1 MLWSFVY
8 INEGD
13 ESINIAVSLN
23 SLNSWVT
30 FKISDPSFKIIF
42 NDLPADNQIRFFFAI
57 SSKELAK
64 PPELQKKSD

>member
-1 MLWSFVY
+1 MLWNFVY

-13 ESINIAVSLN
+13 ESINIAVSLD
-23 SLNSWVT
+23 SLNSSVT
-30 FKISDPSFKIIF
+30 FKISDLSFKIIF
-42 NDLPADNQIRFFFAI
+42 NDLSTDNQIRFFFAI